1 MPQERGNRSLG
12 WIEPVAVRLARFLQ
26 SSDRVFMRK
35 PTPSRRRRP
44 TASVKE
50 IFVVG
55 RDRFARISAVE
66 GIALTDEMRAT
77 FDQFD
82 REGLSAD

>member
-44 TASVKE
+44 TASVRN
-50 IFVVG
+50 FRCRSRPLRTDQRG
-55 RDRFARISAVE
+55 RRKCVDRRDAGDLR
-66 GIALTDEMRAT
+66 L
-77 FDQFD
+77 
-82 REGLSAD
+82 

>member
-1 MPQERGNRSLG
+1 
-12 WIEPVAVRLARFLQ
+12 
-26 SSDRVFMRK
+26 MRK
-35 PTPSRRRRP
+35 PTPSRRPRP

-66 GIALTDEMRAT
+66 GSALTDEMRAT
-77 FDQFD
+77 FD
-82 REGLSAD
+82 